1 MTADPRISFEPVSE
15 RHYDLL
21 RSWLD
26 RPHWREWWGDPDTEF
41 GYIRDMVE
49 GRDTHGRPFIFSVDG
64 TAAGYIQYWF
74 LGPHQTEEWS
84 RDNPWLMEFPSNT
97 VGVDLSIGDAASLSK
112 GHGSQALRSFVR
124 MLRSMGHDTIII
136 DPDPQNLRAVRAYE
150 KAGFVAVPRLRG
162 RYDDV
167 LIMQHALKDS
177 GSPP

>member
-84 RDNPWLMEFPSNT
+84 RDNPWLMEFPSHT
-97 VGVDLSIGDAASLSK
+97 VGVDLSIGDGASLSK
-112 GHGSQALRSFVR
+112 GYGSLALRAFVR
-124 MLRSMGHDTIII
+124 LLREQGHDTIII
-136 DPDPQNLRAVRAYE
+136 DPDPRNLRAVRAYE
-150 KAGFVAVPRLRG
+150 NAGFVAVPRLLG
-162 RYDDV
+162 RYNDV

-177 GSPP
+177 GPPP